1 MIVYQIGHTENQ
13 ISHGWNLMW
22 SLY

>member
-1 MIVYQIGHTENQ
+1 VYQIGHTENQ